1 MYARRVKLANATGLH
16 VRPATLFV
24 AEATRFQAA
33 IQVSTSDRVAD
44 GKSAISLM
52 MLEAAR
58 DAELTIEGSG
68 EDEAAAVDALVRLV
82 ESRFAESA

>member
-1 MYARRVKLANATGLH
+1 MYVRRVKLDNATGLH

-33 IQVSTSDRVAD
+33 IQVTTRDRVAD

-52 MLEAAR
+52 MLEAPR
-58 DAELTIEGSG
+58 DAELIIQGSG

-82 ESRFAESA
+82 ESRFAEPA